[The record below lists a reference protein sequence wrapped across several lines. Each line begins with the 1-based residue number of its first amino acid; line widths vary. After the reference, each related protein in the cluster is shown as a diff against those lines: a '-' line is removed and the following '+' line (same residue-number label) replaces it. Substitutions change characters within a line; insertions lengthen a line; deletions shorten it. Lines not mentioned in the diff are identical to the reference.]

1 MEVRFAEE
9 GTVNCDKCCL
19 NDMCPKQEMC
29 PCDSWLCVYEAPVE
43 GQEVY
48 FVESTTTN

>member
-9 GTVNCDKCCL
+9 GTVNCYRCCL
-19 NDMCPKQEMC
+19 RDMCPKEYMC
-29 PCDSWLCVYEAPVE
+29 PCDSWLAVNNTPED

-48 FVESTTTN
+48 FVD